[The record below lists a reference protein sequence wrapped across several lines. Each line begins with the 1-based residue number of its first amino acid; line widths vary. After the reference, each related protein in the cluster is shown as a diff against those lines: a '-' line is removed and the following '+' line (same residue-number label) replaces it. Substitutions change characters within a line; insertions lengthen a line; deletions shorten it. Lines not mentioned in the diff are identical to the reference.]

1 MGETTYITIL
11 ITSSSEEEAGKI
23 GKTLVEEKLVA
34 CANIIPK
41 IRSIFSWKG
50 EICDENEVLMILKSK
65 ESLFQQIEDRVK
77 TLHSYEVPEI
87 IALPIHLGSEDYL
100 NWIDEVTNDHSVS

>member
-1 MGETTYITIL
+1 MVKTTYITIL
-11 ITSSSEEEAGKI
+11 ITGSSEEEAGRI
-23 GKTLVEEKLVA
+23 GKTLVEERLVA

-65 ESLFQQIEDRVK
+65 ESLFQQIEERVK
-77 TLHSYEVPEI
+77 TLHSYDVPEI
-87 IALPIHLGSEDYL
+87 IALPIHSGSEDYL
-100 NWIDEVTNDHSVS
+100 RWIEEVTVNRTTF

>member
-11 ITSSSEEEAGKI
+11 ITASSEEEACKI
-23 GKTLVEEKLVA
+23 GKTLVEERLVA

-50 EICDENEVLMILKSK
+50 EVCDENEVSMILKSK
-65 ESLFQQIEDRVK
+65 GSLFQQIKERVK
-77 TLHSYEVPEI
+77 TLHSYDVPEI

-100 NWIDEVTNDHSVS
+100 DWIDEVTNNHRAS

>member
-1 MGETTYITIL
+1 MAETTYITVL
-11 ITSSSEEEAGKI
+11 ITAGSEEEAGRI
-23 GKTLVEEKLVA
+23 GKTLVEERLIA

-50 EICDENEVLMILKSK
+50 EIWDENEVLMILKSK
-65 ESLFQQIEDRVK
+65 ESLFQQIKERVK

-87 IALPIHLGSEDYL
+87 IALPIQLGSEDYL